1 MSVNIAWKG
10 RRYKTDTYKKFERD
24 LLLMLPHYDVPEVG
38 KLGVK
43 IQAGFESAASD
54 LDNIAKPI
62 LDILQ
67 KRYKFND
74 NRVYKLEL
82 EKKVVK
88 KKGSGY
94 FNFCIWGIV

>member
-10 RRYKTDTYKKFERD
+10 RRFKTDTYKKFERD
-24 LLLMLPHYDVPEVG
+24 VLLMLPHYEIPEG
-38 KLGVK
+38 KLAVK

-82 EKKVVK
+82 EKKVIG
-88 KKGSGY
+88 KKGDGY